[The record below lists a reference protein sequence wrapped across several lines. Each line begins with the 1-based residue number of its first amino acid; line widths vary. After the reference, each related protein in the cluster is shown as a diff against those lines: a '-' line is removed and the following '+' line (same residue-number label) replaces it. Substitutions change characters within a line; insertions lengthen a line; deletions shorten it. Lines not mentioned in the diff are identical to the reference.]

1 MVRFSPL
8 SLEDV
13 CYTSVHHRVSR
24 MQTQIVN
31 VLVCRAE
38 HSDCTLLF
46 AIRKSFHRLN
56 IRVICEPKTASETP
70 RAFPVFSG

>member
-1 MVRFSPL
+1 
-8 SLEDV
+8 
-13 CYTSVHHRVSR
+13 
-24 MQTQIVN
+24 MQAQIVN